1 MEKAKRRKPIEVNG
15 VSYPSLKSAMES
27 NGLRCNCTVYKRFMD
42 DTGMH
47 FKTAILSDKK
57 AVEAWLGKYIEK
69 RKAMRDRKAV
79 PVEVFGKVYK
89 SKKDVYKELK
99 PNCSYDKFLVEI
111 RKYDC
116 DAGKAIEK
124 LLREDHKNLK
134 EREVEVLGMTFN
146 SRNEAC
152 RQLGVNMNIA
162 KTRGKR
168 GFCLIDCI
176 FGKPEKGKRYLTD
189 DMVKGIIGNRL
200 IQGYDYSK
208 ICDILFDDAEVV
220 IDSAMRKKV
229 AEFKEVTKQN
239 KSESVWVFFTFS
251 VYLKIFEGSIDFTK
265 LDRMIHE
272 RSKFQERRSILS
284 QRRSILSIRD
294 MLQ

>member
-27 NGLRCNCTVYKRFMD
+27 NGLRYNCTVYERFMD

-69 RKAMRDRKAV
+69 RKAMRDRRVV

-134 EREVEVLGMTFN
+134 EREVEVLGMTFS
-146 SRNEAC
+146 SRNKAC
-152 RQLGVNMNIA
+152 RQLGVNMNTA
-162 KTRGKR
+162 EMRGKR
-168 GFCLIDCI
+168 GFCLIDSI
-176 FGKPEKGKRYLTD
+176 LGKSKKGKRYLTD
-189 DMVKGIIGNRL
+189 NMVKGIIGNRL
-200 IQGYDYSK
+200 IQGYGYSEACN
-208 ICDILFDDAEVV
+208 IVFDDAEVV
-220 IDSAMRKKV
+220 MEDSTLEKIGK
-229 AEFKEVTKQN
+229 FKETVEKNKVDRVT
-239 KSESVWVFFTFS
+239 VFS
-251 VYLKIFEGSIDFTK
+251 IYLTVFEGYLDYTK
-265 LDRMIHE
+265 LARMVRE
-272 RSKFQERRSILS
+272 NEKFQVNC
-284 QRRSILSIRD
+284 
-294 MLQ
+294 